1 MDQIAVRTYE
11 PSVIE
16 KLYSRVAW
24 MYDIWS
30 RLTEEK
36 ALQTILQWI
45 DVRDGQTILE
55 AGVGTGRLF
64 SRIVDQNKN
73 GRNIGIDLSVV
84 MLEKTR
90 NKCGKSKNV
99 QLLRADITNLQES
112 FGPFDRIVS
121 SYVLDLLPVD
131 QYVPILSK
139 FRSMLQPDGKLFLA
153 YMEAGDT
160 FSHHFWRWVAETFP
174 NLMTHCR
181 PIHLETFLQAAG
193 FTIEQKCS
201 LTQLTFPS
209 CVIEARIKETKS
221 RYESAYTGT
230 I

>member
-1 MDQIAVRTYE
+1 MNQIAVRTYD

-36 ALQTILQWI
+36 SLQTIMHWADI
-45 DVRDGQTILE
+45 RDGQDVLE

-64 SRIVDQNKN
+64 SRIVEQNPN
-73 GRNIGIDLSVV
+73 GQNVGIDLSDT

-90 NKCGKSKNV
+90 NKCGKHKNV
-99 QLLRADITNLQES
+99 QLLHADIINLHDS
-112 FGPFDRIVS
+112 LGTFDRIIS

-131 QYVPILSK
+131 QYLSILSK
-139 FRSMLQPDGKLFLA
+139 FRSMLLPNGTLLLA
-153 YMEAGDT
+153 YMEAGDK

-181 PIHLETFLQAAG
+181 PIHLETFLQEAG

-201 LTQLTFPS
+201 FKQLTFPS
-209 CVIEARIKETKS
+209 CVIEARIKESKK
-221 RYESAYTGT
+221 
-230 I
+230 

>member
-1 MDQIAVRTYE
+1 MDQIAVRTYD
-11 PSVIE
+11 PSLIE
-16 KLYSRVAW
+16 KLYGRVAW

-36 ALQTILQWI
+36 ALRTILQWADI
-45 DVRDGQTILE
+45 RDGQDVME

-64 SRIVDQNKN
+64 SRIIGQNKN

-90 NKCGKSKNV
+90 NKCGKHKNV
-99 QLLRADITNLQES
+99 QLLRADITNLPDS
-112 FGPFDRIVS
+112 LGSFDRIIS

-131 QYVPILSK
+131 QYVSILSK
-139 FRSMLQPDGKLFLA
+139 FRSMLLPNGKLLLA
-153 YMEAGDT
+153 YMETGENFT
-160 FSHHFWRWVAETFP
+160 HRFWRWVAGTFP

-181 PIHLETFLQAAG
+181 PIHLETFLHEAG

-201 LTQLTFPS
+201 FTQLTFPS
-209 CVIEARIKETKS
+209 CVIEARIKESKKQ
-221 RYESAYTGT
+221 